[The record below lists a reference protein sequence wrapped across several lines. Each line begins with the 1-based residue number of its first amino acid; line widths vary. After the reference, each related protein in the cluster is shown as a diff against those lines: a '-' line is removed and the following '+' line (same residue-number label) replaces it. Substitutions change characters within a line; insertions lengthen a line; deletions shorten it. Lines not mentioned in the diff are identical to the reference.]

1 MSSATMPAVNTISE
15 TDKQRAVATQTMAF
29 AADPV
34 VRWIWHDTD
43 QYLTHFP
50 EFVRVF
56 GGDAFGHGTAFTA
69 GDFHGV
75 ALWHPPGVHSD
86 DDALGAMVEASLFDA
101 DKEKVFAF
109 LEAMGPH
116 HPEGDIW
123 YLPLIGVEPMWQGRG
138 LGGAL
143 LAHALAKCD
152 EDHVPAYLE
161 ATSEGS
167 RALYQRHG
175 FEVTATIQVGDSPPM
190 WPMLR
195 AAR

>member
-1 MSSATMPAVNTISE
+1 MGSSKVGTIPKA
-15 TDKQRAVATQTMAF
+15 DAQRAVATQTMAF
-29 AADPV
+29 AADPIT
-34 VRWIWHDTD
+34 RWVWHDSE

-56 GGDAFGHGTAFTA
+56 GGDAFDHGTGFVA

-75 ALWHPPGVHSD
+75 ALWHPPGVYPD
-86 DDALGAMVEASLFDA
+86 EEKLGALIDSSVFEA
-101 DKEKVFAF
+101 DKQKVFAF
-109 LEAMGPH
+109 LEQMGPY

-123 YLPLIGVEPMWQGRG
+123 YLPLIGVEPMWQGKG
-138 LGGAL
+138 LGGEL

-152 EDHVPAYLE
+152 EDHLPAYLE

-167 RALYQRHG
+167 RALYQRYG
-175 FEVTATIQVGDSPPM
+175 FEVTGEIQVADSPPM

-195 AAR
+195 KAR